1 MAEPKKRMS
10 KSRTASRRGQ
20 NIKVKLAGVSICSK
34 CKSPK
39 ISHQVCKVCGTYN
52 GRQMK
57 KPGIASG
64 KVKTK
69 TK

>member
-10 KSRTASRRGQ
+10 KSRTASRRRQ
-20 NIKVKLAGVSICSK
+20 NQKVKLSGICLCSQ

-39 ISHQVCKVCGTYN
+39 TPHNVCKVCGTYN
-52 GRQMK
+52 GRQVL
-57 KPGIASG
+57 KPALG